1 VQDRG
6 PMFAVFEIK
15 PRLRLIAGG
24 NPDIVARATGAG
36 FYHGV
41 IGIGVGDSS
50 LPAFLDNFE
59 RRLIVDPIGL
69 VLEEV
74 AVGPKKIQG
83 SIGFGW
89 VRMGSIGCAAHKAD
103 RAAGESPVTGETN
116 ARVVIAD
123 VCRSDS
129 AYASSAVNVPSRAG
143 QAS

>member
-1 VQDRG
+1 MIESKRG
-6 PMFAVFEIK
+6 PEAVIQEGIAIVGIDDCATAFDTA
-15 PRLRLIAGG
+15 AGG
-24 NPDIVARATGAG
+24 VLAEGLGPETVAMAVLALSGETDVAAG
-36 FYHGV
+36 
-41 IGIGVGDSS
+41 GD
-50 LPAFLDNFE
+50 FFF
-59 RRLIVDPIGL
+59 
-69 VLEEV
+69 EEV